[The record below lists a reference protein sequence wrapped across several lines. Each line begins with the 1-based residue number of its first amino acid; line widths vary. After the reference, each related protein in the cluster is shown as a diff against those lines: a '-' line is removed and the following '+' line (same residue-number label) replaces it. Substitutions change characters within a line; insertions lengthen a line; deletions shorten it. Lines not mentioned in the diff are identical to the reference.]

1 LGKSLKTVLV
11 TGATG
16 FIGPH
21 LVGLLNSQGYFVKCL
36 ARKTSN
42 ISQLSEIAEICY
54 GDVTKLDT
62 LPRALR
68 GTDVVVH
75 LAAIRG
81 DRPISM
87 NEYWAVNFTGTAN
100 LLKSCRVEGVRRF
113 IYCSTVGVMGWI
125 ENPPADETCKL
136 RPVGPYHVT
145 KARAEELVRE
155 YMSQGMVE
163 GTIVRPGITY
173 GVGDT
178 DGMIFKLTQLL
189 ARKRFIWIGN
199 GTNRVH
205 LVATENLT
213 EGFRTIIDNESSI
226 GETYIVTDPAPITME
241 RVVHTICDTLGIDPP
256 ILRVPTPVAR
266 NLAVA
271 AEKFGM
277 ATHPRRASMF
287 NPARVDI
294 LTRDRCYDISKA
306 RSLGYA
312 PQLSTSTGL
321 RRAAEWIKSRQL
333 V

>member
-1 LGKSLKTVLV
+1 LKTVLV

-21 LVGLLNSQGYFVKCL
+21 LVRLLSSQGYSVKCL

-42 ISQLSEIAEICY
+42 ISELSKIAAKICY
-54 GDVTKLDT
+54 GDVTEFDT

-75 LAAIRG
+75 LAAVRG

-87 NEYWAVNFTGTAN
+87 NEYRAVNVTGTAN

-136 RPVGPYHVT
+136 RPIGPYHVT

-155 YMSQGMVE
+155 YTGQGVVE

-213 EGFRTIIDNESSI
+213 EGFRTIIDNEGSI
-226 GETYIVTDPAPITME
+226 GGTFIVADSAPITME
-241 RVVHTICDTLGIDPP
+241 CLVHTICDALRVDPP
-256 ILRVPTPVAR
+256 ILRVPTSLAR
-266 NLAVA
+266 RLAVA

-277 ATHPRRASMF
+277 ATHARRASMF
-287 NPARVDI
+287 NAMRVDI

-312 PQLSTSTGL
+312 PQISTPIGL
-321 RRAAEWIKSRQL
+321 RRAVEWMRSRQL